1 MITYHTAIVF
11 ISCLSMAVMI
21 AGAESNHL
29 LPRLR
34 KRFFQLL
41 FLLLIIANLSEYLA
55 STLEGTSTSPA
66 LLLFFRFTEFCVAP
80 FIPVVCMLALNDL
93 NRSQHWIVFPAIFNL
108 VLQLASLVSG
118 CVFFIG
124 PGNQHQHGALF
135 GLYLAIVVLEA
146 LLLMLHCQRFSQKYR
161 YTNSHFL
168 LLINLIV
175 LVAVIESLLFP
186 DIFLDWTCVSFAAI
200 LFYCYYNQLVHQ
212 IDDLTGLLNRMSMD
226 QAVAQIRKPV
236 VIIFFDVDRFKQIN
250 DEYGHNFGD
259 SCLEMV
265 SKALREV
272 FDPYGYCYRYGGDE
286 FCVIQEKAQGGT
298 EALISQYITKLKKL
312 REAEPR
318 IPCVSVGYATFD
330 PAANDI
336 DAAVNRADAMMYF
349 YKQLHRRQ
357 NL

>member
-21 AGAESNHL
+21 AGTESNHL

-41 FLLLIIANLSEYLA
+41 FFLLIITNLTEWLA
-55 STLEGTSTSPA
+55 ETLSGTSTAPV
-66 LLLFFRFTEFCVAP
+66 LLILFQFTEFCIAP
-80 FIPVVCMLALNDL
+80 FIPIVCMLALTNL
-93 NRSQHWIVFPAIFNL
+93 NRSERWIVIPAIFNL
-108 VLQLASLVSG
+108 VLQLVSLVSG

-124 PGNQHQHGALF
+124 PGNHYQHGV
-135 GLYLAIVVLEA
+135 LYGPYIAIVVLEA
-146 LLLMLHCQRFSQKYR
+146 LLLMLHCQKFSQKYR
-161 YTNSHFL
+161 YTNFWFL
-168 LLINLIV
+168 ILINLIV
-175 LVAVIESLLFP
+175 LIAVLESLLFP

-286 FCVIQEKAQGGT
+286 FCVIQEQSQGDT

-330 PAANDI
+330 PAANGI
-336 DAAVNRADAMMYF
+336 DAAVNRADEMMYF